1 MSHRRRVIITA
12 ICLTAA
18 VAGAATTDLVVEH
31 KVQRRVA
38 ETAECRL
45 DATRGVQVDLDD
57 TLAGLKALTGT
68 VGGVHVSADG
78 VRRQGT
84 DMDVDVYLRDV
95 STAGATTGGTATAT
109 IAYDALDTTAAEQ
122 SGADTA
128 TGGLKTGTDGTHL
141 ILTGKAGEAGMPATV
156 VTSLSTT
163 AHSLT
168 ITPENVRILGR
179 EVPVSTLSAL
189 PGATGFADKLKP
201 RTVDIQKL
209 PDGATL
215 VGAHAGSD
223 GLVLDFKVAPGGLKK
238 EAKAASACAS
248 GRGRVDG

>member
-18 VAGAATTDLVVEH
+18 VAGAATTDLVVER

-68 VGGVHVSADG
+68 VGAVHVSADG

-109 IAYDALDTTAAEQ
+109 IAYGALDRTVEQ
-122 SGADTA
+122 NGADTA
-128 TGGLKTGTDGTHL
+128 TGMLKTGTDGTHL
-141 ILTGKAGEAGMPATV
+141 TLTGEVGEAGMPVTV

-163 AHSLT
+163 SHSLT

-179 EVPVSTLSAL
+179 EVPVSTLSVF

-238 EAKAASACAS
+238 EVKAASACAL